1 VQNLTATVATVL
13 TVKVAAIQQVLA
25 ALVLTVSNW
34 LKQNVQLTAAN
45 GLAIIQRV
53 VLTLV
58 VHPQLAMQMSTTM
71 VLSTLVMFLR

>member
-1 VQNLTATVATVL
+1 VQNLTATVATVP